1 MSALS
6 ESPARG
12 AGSLLPERRGR
23 TLVLA
28 LGSPLRGDDGVGAEI
43 LRELAAGAPVPQ
55 DVDFVDGGTP
65 GLETALLLQGY
76 QRAII
81 IDAAEMGRRP
91 GEWARIGVDRHGFL
105 GCREASGGGGRE
117 PTSVHQAGLAEALVL
132 GAALGV
138 IPESVTVYGI
148 QPLECGWSAGISR
161 PVRAA
166 VAKVGRAIRNEIGSL
181 AAAGRAG

>member
-1 MSALS
+1 MTPASRVRPTCWMSVLC

-65 GLETALLLQGY
+65 RLETALLLQGY

-105 GCREASGGGGRE
+105 GCREASGGGGRG
-117 PTSVHQAGLAEALVL
+117 PTSVHQAGVGGLDEREPWRKSSSLMTTRTWCL
-132 GAALGV
+132 
-138 IPESVTVYGI
+138 P
-148 QPLECGWSAGISR
+148 PDSAWKAPGTRCWR
-161 PVRAA
+161 PTRARR
-166 VAKVGRAIRNEIGSL
+166 G
-181 AAAGRAG
+181 